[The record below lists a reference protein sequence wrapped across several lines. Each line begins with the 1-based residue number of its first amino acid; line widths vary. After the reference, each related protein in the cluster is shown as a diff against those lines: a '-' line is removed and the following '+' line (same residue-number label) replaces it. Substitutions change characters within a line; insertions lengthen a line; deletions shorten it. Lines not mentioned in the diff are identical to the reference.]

1 MSDLYGNHIVDFL
14 MARPIYLYYSIFFFI
29 FTPVLDALLLY
40 VLLIKYV
47 CAGGHLVCVNKG
59 QFTLFDGMLS

>member
-14 MARPIYLYYSIFFFI
+14 MARPIYLYYSIFFF
-29 FTPVLDALLLY
+29 TPVLDALL
-40 VLLIKYV
+40 LLIKYV

-59 QFTLFDGMLS
+59 QFTLFDGIKTQMN